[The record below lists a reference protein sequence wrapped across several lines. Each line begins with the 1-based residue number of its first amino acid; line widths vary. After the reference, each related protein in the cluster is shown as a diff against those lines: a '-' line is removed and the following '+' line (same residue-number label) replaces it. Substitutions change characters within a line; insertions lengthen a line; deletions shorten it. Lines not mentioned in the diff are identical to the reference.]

1 MTLLERIAAS
11 NGDPHKTI
19 AALRLLNQRLKQELA
34 LLTAQVE
41 ADPATPMLI
50 AKAIEIRS
58 IGWEQCQTTEIDS
71 PIGFGQF

>member
-1 MTLLERIAAS
+1 MTLLERIAES

-34 LLTAQVE
+34 LLTAQLE
-41 ADPATPMLI
+41 SDPASPVLI

-58 IGWEQCQTTEIDS
+58 LGWDQCQIAKIDNHVE
-71 PIGFGQF
+71 FG